1 MMPTKTKASKNMKT
15 KRKTKKAPA
24 KKKPVRVSGSTV
36 KRLSKYYRT
45 LNELIKEDVEHV
57 SSEELAKLEG
67 VTSAQIRKDFSFF
80 GNFGRRGLGYN
91 TQDLKNHIA
100 VILGLTRQWNV
111 AIIGAG
117 NIGSALIDYAEFKAH
132 GFHIKTIFD
141 NDPSKIGKPLKSLV
155 VKDIEAIES
164 ECQKDNIEIAIL
176 AIPAS
181 AAQTVAERLNK
192 AGVKGILNFAPK
204 RLHVPHHVVVRQENT
219 AMELETL
226 SYFIMNQKDHIK

>member
-1 MMPTKTKASKNMKT
+1 MKVSKIMKT
-15 KRKTKKAPA
+15 KKKAKKAPA
-24 KKKPVRVSGSTV
+24 KKKEVRVSGSTV

-100 VILGLTRQWNV
+100 VILGLTRHWNV

-132 GFHIKTIFD
+132 GFHIKQVYD
-141 NDPSKIGKPLKSLV
+141 SDQAKIGKTLKSLV
-155 VKDIEAIES
+155 VKDIESIES
-164 ECQKDNIEIAIL
+164 EIQRENIEIAIM
-176 AIPAS
+176 AIPAQF
-181 AAQTVAERLNK
+181 AQSVSERISK

-204 RLHVPHHVVVRQENT
+204 RLHLPNHVVVRQENT

-226 SYFIMNQKDHIK
+226 SYFIMNQKDHLK

>member
-1 MMPTKTKASKNMKT
+1 MKASKIMKT
-15 KRKTKKAPA
+15 KKKTKKAPA
-24 KKKPVRVSGSTV
+24 KKKEVRVSGSTV

-91 TQDLKNHIA
+91 THDLKNHIA
-100 VILGLTRQWNV
+100 IILGLNRHWNV

-132 GFHIKTIFD
+132 GFHIKQVYD
-141 NDPSKIGKPLKSLV
+141 SDPAKIGKTLKSLV
-155 VKDIEAIES
+155 VKDINVIES
-164 ECQKDNIEIAIL
+164 EIQRENIEIAIM
-176 AIPAS
+176 AIPAQV
-181 AAQTVAERLNK
+181 AQAVSERISK

-204 RLHVPHHVVVRQENT
+204 RLHVPNHVVVRQENT

-226 SYFIMNQKDHIK
+226 SYFIMNQKDHLK

>member
-1 MMPTKTKASKNMKT
+1 MKT
-15 KRKTKKAPA
+15 KKKVKKSPP
-24 KKKPVRVSGSTV
+24 KKKQMRVSGSTV

-45 LNELIKEDVEHV
+45 LNELIKEDTDTI

-91 TQDLKNHIA
+91 TQELKTHIA
-100 VILGLTRQWNV
+100 GILGLNRHWNV
-111 AIIGAG
+111 AIVGAG

-132 GFHIKTIFD
+132 GFHIKLVFD
-141 NDPSKIGKPLKSLV
+141 NDPAKIGKMLKSLI
-155 VKDIEAIES
+155 VKNIDTIES
-164 ECQKDNIEIAIL
+164 ECQRENIEIAIM
-176 AIPAS
+176 AIPAQ
-181 AAQTVAERLNK
+181 AAQAVAERINK

-204 RLHVPHHVVVRQENT
+204 RLQLPNHVVIRQENT

-226 SYFIMNQKDHIK
+226 SYFIMNQKDYLK

>member
-1 MMPTKTKASKNMKT
+1 MKT
-15 KRKTKKAPA
+15 KKKTKKAPA
-24 KKKPVRVSGSTV
+24 KKKPLRVSGSTV

-45 LNELIKEDVEHV
+45 LNELIKEDIDTI
-57 SSEELAKLEG
+57 SSEALAKLEG

-91 TQDLKNHIA
+91 TQELKTHIA
-100 VILGLTRQWNV
+100 GILGLNRHWNV

-132 GFHIKTIFD
+132 GFHIKLVFD
-141 NDPSKIGKPLKSLV
+141 NDPSKIGKTLKSLI
-155 VKDIEAIES
+155 VKDIETIES
-164 ECQKDNIEIAIL
+164 ECRRENIEIAIM
-176 AIPAS
+176 AIPAP
-181 AAQTVAERLNK
+181 AAQAVAERINK

-204 RLHVPHHVVVRQENT
+204 RLQLPEHVVIRQENT

-226 SYFIMNQKDHIK
+226 SYFIMNQKDHLK

>member
-1 MMPTKTKASKNMKT
+1 MKT
-15 KRKTKKAPA
+15 RKKTKKAAP
-24 KKKPVRVSGSTV
+24 KKRQFRVSGSTV

-45 LNELIKEDVEHV
+45 LNELLKEDVDTI

-91 TQDLKNHIA
+91 TQDLKTHIA
-100 VILGLTRQWNV
+100 GILGLNRHWNV

-132 GFHIKTIFD
+132 GFHIKLVFD
-141 NDPSKIGKPLKSLV
+141 NDPSKIGKTLKSLV
-155 VKDIEAIES
+155 VKDIETLES
-164 ECQKDNIEIAIL
+164 ECMNENIEIAIM
-176 AIPAS
+176 AIPAPY
-181 AAQTVAERLNK
+181 AQSVAERVHK

-204 RLHVPHHVVVRQENT
+204 RLHLPEHVVVRQENT

-226 SYFIMNQKDHIK
+226 SYFIMNQKDYLK